1 MECQYCKNIFS
12 NKVNLNAHQKNTKY
26 CLKLRHEENKI
37 MYKCQHCEKTFS
49 NSSNLARHI
58 KLCKEETNKEIR
70 NLEKIIKELEEENI
84 RYKIIIEQ
92 KDKIIEEQKEQIN
105 DLQNKMENIAIKAVS
120 KPTYVNNNN
129 NNNSKNQII
138 NNLVPIT
145 ENHFKEQVEYLTID
159 HIKNGVDGYVQYAL
173 EYPLKDRVIC
183 TDFARRKIKYK
194 DQEGNIIDD
203 PEMAKLSQKFF
214 KAIEEKNAILA
225 DEYLK
230 ELQNKYGYH
239 LMNSTIEEI
248 DENEIKVE
256 NNESEEVENN
266 ENEEVERKEKIENK
280 FTTIGNTL
288 LEELFKVK
296 VQKREIKEAANG
308 CKPEIYHE
316 FVKNVCSKVVS

>member
-12 NKVNLNAHQKNTKY
+12 NKINLNAHQKNAKY
-26 CLKLRHEENKI
+26 CLKLRNEENKI
-37 MYKCQHCEKTFS
+37 MYKCQHCEKMFS
-49 NSSNLARHI
+49 NSSNLTRHTKI
-58 KLCKEETNKEIR
+58 CQEESKKEIR
-70 NLEKIIKELEEENI
+70 NLEKRIKELEEENI
-84 RYKIIIEQ
+84 RYKMMVEQ

-120 KPTYVNNNN
+120 KPTYINN

-145 ENHFKEQVEYLTID
+145 ENHFREQVEYLTID
-159 HIKNGVDGYVQYAL
+159 HIKNGVEGYVQYAL

-214 KAIEEKNAILA
+214 QAIEEKNAILA

-230 ELQNKYGYH
+230 ELQNKYGCH

-248 DENEIKVE
+248 DENER
-256 NNESEEVENN
+256 NERNYET
-266 ENEEVERKEKIENK
+266 ENEEKEKTEHK

-288 LEELFKVK
+288 LEELFKVN

-308 CKPEIYHE
+308 SKPEIYHE
-316 FVKNVCSKVVS
+316 FVKNVCSKVVT

>member
-12 NKVNLNAHQKNTKY
+12 NKINLNAHQKNAKY
-26 CLKLRHEENKI
+26 CLKLRNEENKI
-37 MYKCQHCEKTFS
+37 MYKCQHCEKMFS
-49 NSSNLARHI
+49 NSSNLTRHTKI
-58 KLCKEETNKEIR
+58 CQEESKKEIR
-70 NLEKIIKELEEENI
+70 NLEKRIKELEEENI
-84 RYKIIIEQ
+84 RYKMMVEQ

-120 KPTYVNNNN
+120 KPTYINN

-145 ENHFKEQVEYLTID
+145 ENHFREQVEYLTID

-214 KAIEEKNAILA
+214 QAIEEKNAILA

-230 ELQNKYGYH
+230 ELQNKYGCH

-248 DENEIKVE
+248 DENER
-256 NNESEEVENN
+256 NERNDET
-266 ENEEVERKEKIENK
+266 ENEEKEKTEHK

-288 LEELFKVK
+288 LEELFKVN

-308 CKPEIYHE
+308 SKPEIYHE
-316 FVKNVCSKVVS
+316 FVKNVCSKVVT

>member
-12 NKVNLNAHQKNTKY
+12 TKVNLNTHQKTAKY
-26 CLKLRHEENKI
+26 CLKIRNETDKKI
-37 MYKCQHCEKTFS
+37 YTCNHCEKTFS
-49 NSSNLARHI
+49 NSSNLIRHI
-58 KLCKEETNKEIR
+58 KICKEETNKEIR
-70 NLEKIIKELEEENI
+70 NLEKRIKELEEENI

-92 KDKIIEEQKEQIN
+92 KDKEKDKQLFDKNKIIEEQKEQIN

-120 KPTYVNNNN
+120 KPTYVNNN

-194 DQEGNIIDD
+194 DQEGNLIDD
-203 PEMAKLSQKFF
+203 PEMTKLSQKFF
-214 KAIEEKNAILA
+214 QAIEEKNAILA

-230 ELQNKYGYH
+230 ELQNKYGCH

-248 DENEIKVE
+248 DENE
-256 NNESEEVENN
+256 
-266 ENEEVERKEKIENK
+266 ENERNEKNNEVERNENK

-316 FVKNVCSKVVS
+316 FVKNVCSKVIS